1 MSHSSA
7 PSLGGPHF
15 TPTDGDDSFPRNAK
29 ILLPTF
35 TRASPS
41 HGSSCHAP
49 GLARQWASRSSH
61 LITTPPFALCPP
73 AARPRAPRCHGA
85 DVERRVPAPYLVGKA
100 DQLRA
105 RENTVHDD
113 AGPLVLDAAPLRPP
127 PAENGPRCSHRARP
141 D

>member
-7 PSLGGPHF
+7 TSLVGPHF

-35 TRASPS
+35 TTASPS

-61 LITTPPFALCPP
+61 LITTPPLALCPP
-73 AARPRAPRCHGA
+73 AARPQGAPLPRRRC
-85 DVERRVPAPYLVGKA
+85 
-100 DQLRA
+100 
-105 RENTVHDD
+105 REPSV
-113 AGPLVLDAAPLRPP
+113 GPL
-127 PAENGPRCSHRARP
+127 PRR
-141 D
+141 